1 MASPMNAFQREFS
14 PFPSLFRTSGGED
27 AGRAAFTVLEN
38 FAREETV
45 ALLEARPHW
54 EFEDGGEPVAA
65 VFDVVG
71 ASREDPH
78 AVNPAT
84 SVSRVVALHG
94 ETRRFV
100 MGIPHGHKL
109 VVYPADPTRTAAV
122 VGAAQDSILRVSVV
136 DYWA

>member
-1 MASPMNAFQREFS
+1 MASPLNAFQKEFS
-14 PFPSLFRTSGGED
+14 PFPSIFRSSARDET
-27 AGRAAFTVLEN
+27 GRAAFTVLEN

-54 EFEDGGEPVAA
+54 EFADGGEPLAA
-65 VFDVVG
+65 VFDVV
-71 ASREDPH
+71 AACREDPH
-78 AVNPAT
+78 GANPAT

-109 VVYPADPTRTAAV
+109 VVYPADPDRTAAV
-122 VGAAQDSILRVSVV
+122 VGAAQDSVLRVSVV